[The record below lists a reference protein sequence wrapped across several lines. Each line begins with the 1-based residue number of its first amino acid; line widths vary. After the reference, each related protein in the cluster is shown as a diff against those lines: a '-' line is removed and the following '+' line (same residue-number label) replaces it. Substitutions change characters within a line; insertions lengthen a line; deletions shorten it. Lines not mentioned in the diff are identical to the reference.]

1 MANLNADESKDLNR
15 DLSHDELDLHELM
28 LRRSKLK
35 STVRTST
42 LLAGFAMVSNQ
53 CEHHVLASRTVRRS
67 LWLKLSWKTD
77 ILMGC

>member
-1 MANLNADESKDLNR
+1 MANFNEELKDMNR

-42 LLAGFAMVSNQ
+42 LLAGFAMVSLSVWASRD
-53 CEHHVLASRTVRRS
+53 VLASHIV
-67 LWLKLSWKTD
+67 
-77 ILMGC
+77 GCYG

>member
-1 MANLNADESKDLNR
+1 MANLNAEESKNMNR

-42 LLAGFAMVSNQ
+42 LLAGFAMVSYK
-53 CEHHVLASRTVRRS
+53 CERHVFIASRTIYVGRY
-67 LWLKLSWKTD
+67 
-77 ILMGC
+77 G